1 VSPVST
7 GPVNRY
13 IVIGAGAI
21 GVTLAAELRRAGRD
35 VLVVARGSQLDAL
48 RAGTLRYARPDGT
61 RVLDLPAAAGPDE
74 VTLAGG
80 DVLIVATKTQDADAV
95 LADWAWRPVA
105 SAGGRPAAVVIPVV
119 TVQNGLDAERSA
131 LRRFETV
138 LGAVLWVAAG
148 YVASG
153 EVAAAGWPAAGII
166 WLGAYPRGEH
176 PLLAPVAAD
185 LSAAGFLTHV
195 VPEIQ
200 RWKAAK
206 LTRSV
211 TFAIHALYQPGPLRE
226 RAERLLHDEARE
238 ILTASGLDIADPAA
252 GPAGERDRVTLRP
265 TQGPQ
270 YTGNS
275 TAQSLTR
282 ASGVE
287 TDFLNGEIV
296 LAARLAGRSAPA
308 NAAIAE
314 RVHRAR
320 RDGTVAGSLDDA
332 DLIATLPQLA
342 GASAAAQDAPDR
354 SDVLVDVLA
363 LRGGSSGAGSGEG
376 DAAP

>member
-1 VSPVST
+1 MSAVT
-7 GPVNRY
+7 RY
-13 IVIGAGAI
+13 IIIGAGAI
-21 GVTLAAELRRAGRD
+21 GVTLAAELQRADKD
-35 VLVVARGSQLDAL
+35 VLVVARGGQLDAL

-61 RVLDLPAAAGPDE
+61 RDLALPAAAGPGE
-74 VTLAGG
+74 VALTDG

-95 LADWAWRPVA
+95 LADWAWWPVA
-105 SAGGRPAAVVIPVV
+105 SAGGRPAAGVIPVI

-138 LGAVLWVAAG
+138 LGAVLWVAAS

-153 EVAAAGWPAAGII
+153 EVAAVSWPSPGII
-166 WLGAYPRGEH
+166 WLGAYPGGAH

-185 LSAAGFLTHV
+185 LSAAGFLTHI

-200 RWKAAK
+200 PWKAAK

-211 TFAIHALYQPGPLRE
+211 AFALHALYRPGPLRE

-238 ILTASGLDIADPAA
+238 ILAASGLDIADPVADIN
-252 GPAGERDRVTLRP
+252 GERDRVTPHP
-265 TQGPQ
+265 TQGPR

-275 TAQSLTR
+275 TVQSLTR

-296 LAARLAGRSAPA
+296 LAGRLVGRAALA

-314 RVHRAR
+314 RVHRAV
-320 RDGTVAGSLDDA
+320 RDGTIAGSLDDA
-332 DLIATLPQLA
+332 DLTATLPELA
-342 GASAAAQDAPDR
+342 G
-354 SDVLVDVLA
+354 
-363 LRGGSSGAGSGEG
+363 SSEATQKG